1 MAPRIVPGPASQ
13 RLAAMIGHH
22 LDDEPVPCTV
32 DRFPDGEL
40 RPELARGRVEH
51 VYVVQSTGP
60 PVNDRLVE
68 LLLLLDACRRA
79 RAGRITAVVPYF
91 GYARQDR
98 RSRPGQAI
106 GARAVADTL
115 TATGAN
121 RLLVVDPHAP
131 ALEAMFAIPVEL
143 LTAIPVL
150 VPALAD
156 LPSDTVVVAPDLGA
170 PGLAERVAARL
181 DRPVA
186 VVRKTR
192 ITGSTVHADELI
204 GNVADRPILIV
215 DDMISTG
222 ATIEAAARM
231 ALARGAAPH
240 MTAVATHGLLVG
252 DATERLHALPLH
264 RLVVTDTTSLPTGPS
279 SWVDVRSVDVLL
291 VRPDSGPGAPL
302 FHAPPAA
309 IDVLGYLGVDCVTM
323 TSRPPDGGR
332 LARPDE
338 DVRASRGG
346 RCPVGRRRYER
357 TRRMGAVAA
366 HPGRVDGGGAARH
379 RPRFGRRWAR

>member
-1 MAPRIVPGPASQ
+1 MAPRIVPGPASE
-13 RLAAMIGHH
+13 RLAAMISHH

-32 DRFPDGEL
+32 NRFPDGEL
-40 RPELARGRVEH
+40 LPELATVRGDD

-79 RAGRITAVVPYF
+79 GAGRITAVVPYF

-106 GARAVADTL
+106 GARAVADAL

-156 LPSDTVVVAPDLGA
+156 LPADAVVVAPDLGA
-170 PGLAERVAARL
+170 VKLAERVAG
-181 DRPVA
+181 
-186 VVRKTR
+186 KTR
-192 ITGSTVHADELI
+192 ITGSTVHAEELI

-231 ALARGAAPH
+231 ALTRGAAPH
-240 MTAVATHGLLVG
+240 MTVVATHGLRVG
-252 DATERLHALPLH
+252 DATDRLHALPLH
-264 RLVVTDTTSLPTGPS
+264 RLVVTDTTSLPAGPP

-291 VRPDSGPGAPL
+291 GD
-302 FHAPPAA
+302 A
-309 IDVLGYLGVDCVTM
+309 I
-323 TSRPPDGGR
+323 GR
-332 LARPDE
+332 LHRDQPLDE
-338 DVRASRGG
+338 
-346 RCPVGRRRYER
+346 PLLH
-357 TRRMGAVAA
+357 T
-366 HPGRVDGGGAARH
+366 
-379 RPRFGRRWAR
+379 